1 MPTFGVKIVALDRVE
16 SFVAVAPA
24 YDKKSLS
31 NDGDA
36 KLNPLVFDLAAVKPL
51 VGLQG
56 VQQFNRVAPFRRL
69 ARVHSAHHH

>member
-1 MPTFGVKIVALDRVE
+1 MPTFRVEIVALDRVE

-36 KLNPLVFDLAAVKPL
+36 KLNPLVFDLAAV
-51 VGLQG
+51 
-56 VQQFNRVAPFRRL
+56 
-69 ARVHSAHHH
+69 